1 MIHKDFESM
10 LFSESQ
16 ISSRIAEMAAQID
29 HDYKDKSPL
38 MVGVLKGSFIF
49 MSDLMR
55 ALTVDCSVDFLAVSS
70 YGAKSET
77 TGQVR
82 MLKDIDQDIEGLDVL
97 VIEDI
102 LDSGVTLSYIL
113 ELLRARK
120 PASIKI
126 CTLLDKPSRRKI
138 HVDVHYTGFVI
149 SDAFVVGY
157 GFDYNEKYRNMPYI
171 GILNRNVYCNE

>member
-1 MIHKDFESM
+1 MIHKDFESI
-10 LFSESQ
+10 LFSETQ
-16 ISSRIAEMAAQID
+16 ISSRIAEMSKQID
-29 HDYKDKSPL
+29 NDYKDKSLL

-55 ALTVDCSVDFLAVSS
+55 SLTVDCSVDFLAVSS

-97 VIEDI
+97 VVEDI
-102 LDSGVTLSYIL
+102 LDSGVTLNYIL

-120 PASIKI
+120 PASIKL
-126 CTLLDKPSRRKI
+126 CALLDKPSRRKI
-138 HVDVHYTGFVI
+138 PVDVHYTGFVVP
-149 SDAFVVGY
+149 DAFVVGY

-171 GILNRNVYCNE
+171 GILSPRIYM